1 MKTFIKKHVK
11 SYKVLGHAH
20 YFVVYAYI
28 IKETEPDLRGS
39 ILLFIIGRQKLVF
52 ILPFQLEIKRNI
64 KQQ

>member
-39 ILLFIIGRQKLVF
+39 ILLFNNRPPKVGVYPSLSTWDK
-52 ILPFQLEIKRNI
+52 EKY
-64 KQQ
+64 